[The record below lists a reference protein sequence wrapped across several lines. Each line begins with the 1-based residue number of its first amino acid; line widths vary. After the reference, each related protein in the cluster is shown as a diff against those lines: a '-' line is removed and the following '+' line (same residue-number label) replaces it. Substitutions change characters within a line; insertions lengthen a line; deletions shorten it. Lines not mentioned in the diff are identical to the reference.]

1 MNEGTATTKKLHA
14 HSATGQVLARGRRRE
29 QTPDLLMPAQ
39 SAQSTYVLPQPL
51 MMDRELGEQAR
62 GLYFA
67 STARVHYLGN
77 ALQYHAYNIPILSHN
92 K

>member
-62 GLYFA
+62 GLYIL
-67 STARVHYLGN
+67 RVPLVY
-77 ALQYHAYNIPILSHN
+77 IT
-92 K
+92 